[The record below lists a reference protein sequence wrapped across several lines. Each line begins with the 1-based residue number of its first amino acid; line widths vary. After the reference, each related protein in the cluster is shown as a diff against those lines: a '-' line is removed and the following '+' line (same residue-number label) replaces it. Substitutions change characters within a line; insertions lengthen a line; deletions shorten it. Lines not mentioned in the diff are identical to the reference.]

1 MELESERYGCLCEKL
16 SHSTIRHVGTLRPAR
31 YSHPAFLPDLL
42 ICYASSGMVL
52 GFVRA
57 TTMKFLE
64 PTSASRRPAFGDN
77 VRLPPSAARRRDH
90 CNRSPSRRMPE
101 LTEARGPACHRRH
114 ACPLRLTPSHQS
126 GAASPIVGCCAT
138 AAAPH
143 RDASATTSSLL
154 PASFLSGEREKEKRR
169 NERLREERKRLRKRG
184 GEKKRKERKG
194 NREEKRKEKKER
206 EIERGKRKIRENIT

>member
-1 MELESERYGCLCEKL
+1 
-16 SHSTIRHVGTLRPAR
+16 
-31 YSHPAFLPDLL
+31 
-42 ICYASSGMVL
+42 
-52 GFVRA
+52 
-57 TTMKFLE
+57 
-64 PTSASRRPAFGDN
+64 
-77 VRLPPSAARRRDH
+77 
-90 CNRSPSRRMPE
+90 MPE

-126 GAASPIVGCCAT
+126 GAASPIVGSCAT

-184 GEKKRKERKG
+184 G
-194 NREEKRKEKKER
+194 KRKEKKER
-206 EIERGKRKIRENIT
+206 EIERKKGKKRKKGK